1 MRDLDHRFDTIEGSG
16 PLTGE
21 VTLLDVDESG
31 DDLPLLAVKIL
42 LIQQLYNGLGHGVTG
57 AGGDGALAGRC
68 RCGSGRTVGDLVWAR
83 SYTYTVELLR

>member
-42 LIQQLYNGLGHGVTG
+42 LIQQLYNGLGHGVAG
-57 AGGDGALAGRC
+57 AGGDGALAGRG
-68 RCGSGRTVGDLVWAR
+68 RCGPGRTCKGWQCYYR
-83 SYTYTVELLR
+83 RGGRRG